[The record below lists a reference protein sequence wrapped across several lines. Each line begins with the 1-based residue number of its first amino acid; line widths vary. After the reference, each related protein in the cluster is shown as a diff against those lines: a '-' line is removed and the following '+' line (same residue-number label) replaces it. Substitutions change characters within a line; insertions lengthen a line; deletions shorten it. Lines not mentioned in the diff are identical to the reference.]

1 MDCKRSF
8 NKILDWLLVFVIVLT
23 MLLSISSLM
32 TDNWIKSDSWSGGLL
47 RCTSGI
53 YKGKNYWEIPC
64 NEHCAYKKYSQAAL
78 IYLVFTVFFL
88 ACSLVWLFAILY
100 QILSLAI
107 ISRLARLCL
116 FLLAFSMQLVA
127 IGCWLGI
134 TKISFGNGKEIAMEG
149 PILSIVASVM
159 LPFAGILYQFSLNY
173 YSEDEVQE
181 LPCMDSIR
189 MENRK
194 KWHYSLSNN
203 EEPEKSNNSTI

>member
-1 MDCKRSF
+1 MRSF
-8 NKILDWLLVFVIVLT
+8 KKTLDWLLVFILVIA
-23 MLLSISSLM
+23 MMISISSLI

-64 NEHCAYKKYSQAAL
+64 IDHCIYKKYSQAAL

-88 ACSLVWLFAILY
+88 ACSFIWLFVIIH
-100 QILSLAI
+100 QILSLTI
-107 ISRLARLCL
+107 ISRLIRLCL

-127 IGCWLGI
+127 VGCWLGI

-149 PILSIVASVM
+149 PILSILSCAL

-173 YSEDEVQE
+173 YSEDELQE
-181 LPCMDSIR
+181 LPDMDSIQV
-189 MENRK
+189 ENRK
-194 KWHYSLSNN
+194 RWHYSLSSNDEH
-203 EEPEKSNNSTI
+203 EESNNSSV